1 MAFSYWTVVI
11 LVIVLLIHDALIA
24 WRDFQL
30 NGNPIKLG
38 LKILLLAALATIVW
52 NTVSRLLEL
61 GLEIPF
67 IP

>member
-1 MAFSYWTVVI
+1 MFVSYWLVVG
-11 LVIVLLIHDALIA
+11 LVIALLIHDVVIA

-38 LKILLLAALATIVW
+38 LKAILLAALAAIVW

-61 GLEIPF
+61 SLEIPF